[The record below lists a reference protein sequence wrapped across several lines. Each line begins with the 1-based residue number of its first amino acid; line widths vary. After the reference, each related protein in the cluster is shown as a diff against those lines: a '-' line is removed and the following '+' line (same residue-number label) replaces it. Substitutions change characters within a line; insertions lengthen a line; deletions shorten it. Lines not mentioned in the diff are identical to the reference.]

1 MHNFSGFR
9 KTVAEQQF
17 LASIPLHDI
26 LKTLCVQVVKL
37 WDFETGNF
45 MFEFN
50 KAHGDS
56 AITSIAFDTS
66 GRRLITAGRDG
77 AVRIWNYNNGHCL
90 RSLERGKKL
99 TLLCDLTEFSSKL

>member
-1 MHNFSGFR
+1 
-9 KTVAEQQF
+9 
-17 LASIPLHDI
+17 
-26 LKTLCVQVVKL
+26 VVKL

-56 AITSIAFDTS
+56 AITSITFDTS

-90 RSLERGKKL
+90 RSLERGNTVFVFRATPHSWVGL
-99 TLLCDLTEFSSKL
+99 AILAHH